1 MSTAMQPEM
10 DCQELGLKRFRV
22 VAFTGIEEL
31 SEAYC
36 FSIDLRSEA
45 DTPVDALDL
54 GRSLGKIA
62 TLVLKRPTGDERQI
76 VGVITEATHLEMTSR
91 HVQTWR
97 LELRSPLWLSSLG
110 RHYVVHATKT
120 TAEIV
125 KSLLDRQ
132 GLTGD
137 LQSTSYQPEHTV
149 QHGESDLDLI
159 QRLLAEE
166 GHVWTTRSANGRAKL
181 FTANNHER
189 MCPDDLTFSGALSR
203 SMTDED
209 GDDDDEVDGHVLSFQ
224 ATRRVSFAKVKI
236 TGHSPKRY
244 DQASSVE
251 TSVPSGGIYTEKS
264 GHRLF
269 PDHHGGARDPEKSI
283 AARKPSNQIAE
294 RAVASSHLAHGTSDL
309 HQLGAGRCLKLA
321 GHQDPTCN
329 ARWVLT
335 KVQHTFG
342 GPQEGEETYQNA
354 FSCIPFAGP
363 PLRAALR
370 DPPRIA
376 GLRLGVVTNCNLPAD
391 GEDEPGTTQDTGLYE
406 VTFPSEES
414 FNGTPFIQR
423 MRLAHPWAGPDRG
436 FHFPLEVDDEVV
448 VSHEHGDPARPFI
461 LGCLHNAVNK
471 GPRIT
476 TTNGKGTSGVL
487 RSRTGHELRYDED
500 EGAGKITLMTASQDH
515 CLVLDDGA
523 KSSSLTTKGTYVIT
537 AKDNASIS
545 TDANLSLSAKGNS
558 SVSADGTGGFTAG
571 GAITVSSSGAEV
583 TISSPTK
590 ISLIVGGSSIVIEP
604 AKIVITS
611 AEIGIV
617 GTTKATMD
625 APVTQV
631 GKAGDTTTVVGATVG
646 LTGDTS
652 VTAGAPAV
660 NVNATGAATVSGTT
674 VDVTGTGAVTIGG
687 ASVAING

>member
-1 MSTAMQPEM
+1 MGTSMLPEM

-36 FSIDLRSEA
+36 FSIDLRSNP
-45 DTPVDALDL
+45 DTPVDALNL
-54 GRSLGKIA
+54 GKSLGKMA

-97 LELRSPLWLSSLG
+97 LELRSPLWLLSLG
-110 RHYVVHATKT
+110 RHYVVHAKKSS
-120 TAEIV
+120 AEIV
-125 KSLLDRQ
+125 KSLIDRP

-137 LQSTSYQPEHTV
+137 LQNTSYQAEHTV

-189 MCPDDLTFSGALSR
+189 MCPDELTFFGALSR

-209 GDDDDEVDGHVLSFQ
+209 GDDDDEGDGHVLSFQ
-224 ATRRVSFAKVKI
+224 ATRRVTFAKVKI

-244 DQASSVE
+244 DQASSIE
-251 TSVPSGGIYTEKS
+251 TLVPYGGIYTEKT

-269 PDHHGGARDPEKSI
+269 PDHHGGIRDPEKSI
-283 AARKPSNQIAE
+283 AARKPSNLIAE
-294 RAVASSHLAHGTSDL
+294 RAFASAHLANGTSDL

-335 KVQHTFG
+335 RVQHTFG
-342 GPQEGEETYQNA
+342 GPEEGEETYQNA
-354 FSCIPFAGP
+354 FSCVPFAGP

-370 DPPRIA
+370 EPPRIA

-414 FNGTPFIQR
+414 FDGTPFIQR

-471 GPRIT
+471 GPKIT

-515 CLVLDDGA
+515 CLVLDDGK
-523 KSSSLTTKGTYVIT
+523 KSSSLTTQGTCVIT
-537 AKDNASIS
+537 AKDNASIT

-571 GAITVSSSGAEV
+571 GAITVSSSGADI

-590 ISLIVGGSSIVIEP
+590 ITLVVGGSSIVIEP
-604 AKIVITS
+604 AMITITS
-611 AEIGIV
+611 AEVGVV
-617 GTTKATMD
+617 GTSKAKMES
-625 APVTQV
+625 PVTHV
-631 GKAGDTTTVVGATVG
+631 GKTGATTTVLGATVG
-646 LTGDTS
+646 ITGETS
-652 VTAGAPAV
+652 VTASAPAV
-660 NVNATGAATVSGTT
+660 NVTATAGATVSGTT
-674 VDVTGTGAVTIGG
+674 VDVTGTGAVKIGG